1 LLALSKFG
9 SIQTVADDTAEI
21 STKPPRMADSTE
33 AALTAEL
40 HSMPPTLTRH
50 TPITIAV
57 DPVALVITECIT
69 VTSAMRKH
77 ARWAHSSISAILG
90 GVPSKPPAALEPG
103 SRRSTPVPQED
114 DNIGWRWGSRS
125 KKGKSLQDN
134 PLMSAFTKLRSE
146 LRTCKGMGNIMY
158 M

>member
-1 LLALSKFG
+1 M
-9 SIQTVADDTAEI
+9 TD
-21 STKPPRMADSTE
+21 RTE
-33 AALTAEL
+33 AAGLTAEL

-90 GVPSKPPAALEPG
+90 GVPSKPPAALEVG
-103 SRRSTPVPQED
+103 SRRPTPVPQED
-114 DNIGWRWGSRS
+114 EGWRWGSRS

-146 LRTCKGMGNIMY
+146 LRTCKGMGEMLCMWKYKILRLCRHY
-158 M
+158 YL